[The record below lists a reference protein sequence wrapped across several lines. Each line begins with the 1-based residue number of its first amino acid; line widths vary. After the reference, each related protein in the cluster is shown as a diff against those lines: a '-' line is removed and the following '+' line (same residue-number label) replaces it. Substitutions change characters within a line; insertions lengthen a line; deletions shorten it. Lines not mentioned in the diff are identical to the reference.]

1 MDSATRK
8 DRREQSRR
16 RLRRQ
21 RRTAA
26 VGGVVVLGLAA
37 VAGVLLVTG
46 GGSDDAGRE
55 AAEAAAPEKPLE
67 LPRGG
72 REILPRARVVA
83 YYGDPRDPNLGVLGI
98 GSPDKEARR
107 LARQA
112 RGYARPGRPV
122 LPALELITTL
132 ATEEEGEDGDHSLH
146 EETATTRRYL
156 HAARTHHMLLILDI
170 QPGYASFIDE
180 ARRLEPFLKQP
191 DVSLALDPEWSL
203 TPPQLPGQ
211 EIGATDAA
219 TVNEVSR
226 YLSGLVRRYDLP
238 QKLLVVHRF
247 TDEEIE
253 AEDSLR
259 RAPGVALVLDVDGFG
274 EPPNKISK
282 YKQLAHRREGA
293 FNGFKLFYKQDPDL
307 MSPDEVLRLRP
318 QPDFIVY
325 Q

>member
-1 MDSATRK
+1 MDSVTRK

-21 RRTAA
+21 RRLAA
-26 VGGVVVLGLAA
+26 AGGVIVLGLAA
-37 VAGVLLVTG
+37 AAGILLVTG
-46 GGSDDAGRE
+46 GGSDDGGRE
-55 AAEAAAPEKPLE
+55 ATEATSAKPLE

-72 REILPRARVVA
+72 REILPRSRVVA
-83 YYGDPRDPNLGVLGI
+83 YYGDPRDPELGVLGI

-122 LPALELITTL
+122 LPALELIVTL
-132 ATEEEGEDGDHSLH
+132 ATAEEGEDGDHSVH
-146 EETATTRRYL
+146 EETATTQRYL
-156 HAARTHHMLLILDI
+156 RAARSHHMLLILDI

-180 ARRLEPFLKQP
+180 VRRLEPFLKQP

-203 TPPQLPGQ
+203 TPPALPGQ
-211 EIGATDAA
+211 EIGTTDAA

-253 AEDSLR
+253 AEDRLER
-259 RAPGVALVLDVDGFG
+259 DPGVALVLDVDGFG
-274 EPPNKISK
+274 EPPNKVSK
-282 YKQLAHRREGA
+282 YKQLAHHRDGA
-293 FNGFKLFYKQDPDL
+293 FNGFKLFYKQDPNL

>member
-1 MDSATRK
+1 MA
-8 DRREQSRR
+8 
-16 RLRRQ
+16 
-21 RRTAA
+21 
-26 VGGVVVLGLAA
+26 
-37 VAGVLLVTG
+37 G
-46 GGSDDAGRE
+46 GGSGGGGRE
-55 AAEAAAPEKPLE
+55 AAEAAPAAPLE

-72 REILPRARVVA
+72 REILPGNRVVA
-83 YYGDPRDPNLGVLGI
+83 YYGDPRDPELGVLGI

-132 ATEEEGEDGDHSLH
+132 ATAEEGEDGDHSLH

-156 HAARTHHMLLILDI
+156 RAARAHHMLLILDI
-170 QPGYASFIDE
+170 QPGYATFIEE

-203 TPPQLPGQ
+203 TPPALPGQ
-211 EIGATDAA
+211 EIGSTDAA

-226 YLSGLVRRYDLP
+226 YLSDLVRRYDLP

-253 AEDSLR
+253 AEDQLTRES
-259 RAPGVALVLDVDGFG
+259 GVALVLDVDGFG
-274 EPPNKISK
+274 APPNKISK
-282 YKQLAHRREGA
+282 YKQLAHRRDKA
-293 FNGFKLFYKQDPDL
+293 FNGFKLFYRQDLDL

-318 QPDFIVY
+318 QPDFVVY